1 MIAPLLAAL
10 SRPLPPPSSAPWGK
24 HQRAA
29 RIDRDVALRC
39 RVAALLALAIDG
51 DGPRERAIVAAAR
64 ESFAAL
70 LTEHA
75 FVESEAEAAR
85 VVDRVLR
92 ERLFALPV
100 GDRVPACVATVRAL
114 LDDTHDS
121 MEALDRATRDCAAW
135 RDVAVTVHHEVY
147 ADALVELAREMLR

>member
-1 MIAPLLAAL
+1 MPELQAL
-10 SRPLPPPSSAPWGK
+10 EWIP
-24 HQRAA
+24 
-29 RIDRDVALRC
+29 
-39 RVAALLALAIDG
+39 RVSHS
-51 DGPRERAIVAAAR
+51 ERAR
-64 ESFAAL
+64 F
-70 LTEHA
+70 
-75 FVESEAEAAR
+75 EAEAAR

-135 RDVAVTVHHEVY
+135 RDVAVTVHHELY
-147 ADALVELAREMLR
+147 ADALFELAREMLR